1 MNLDEIGRDTPP
13 PSSIPHEFQDL
24 ENRINA
30 QFIDTLKKVFEARAE
45 LDSKTSSRLIGSQV
59 RTAEEVKAELRN
71 LKNSLDKLV
80 VWAETTQKQI
90 DKTLDPTPVPQNP
103 EISPLETKQA
113 SSWFQKLTQWWS

>member
-1 MNLDEIGRDTPP
+1 MNLDEIGRDSP

-59 RTAEEVKAELRN
+59 RTPEEVKTELRN

-90 DKTLDPTPVPQNP
+90 DKTLDPTPEPQIS
-103 EISPLETKQA
+103 EIAPLETKEA